1 MENAMESM
9 ARCVRSVGPFFRSFG
24 DGTEAAAPASKKV
37 D

>member
-24 DGTEAAAPASKKV
+24 AAAPASKKV